1 MSRDT
6 NCKHIKNKQI
16 VNTQQIDIHNY
27 YMNDDNQIKK
37 RTSNYINYSL
47 PFPMF
52 IVDYYK
58 EKIVLHNAY
67 PL

>member
-27 YMNDDNQIKK
+27 YMNDDNQIKNEPQT
-37 RTSNYINYSL
+37 TSTIHYPFLCSL
-47 PFPMF
+47 
-52 IVDYYK
+52 
-58 EKIVLHNAY
+58 
-67 PL
+67 